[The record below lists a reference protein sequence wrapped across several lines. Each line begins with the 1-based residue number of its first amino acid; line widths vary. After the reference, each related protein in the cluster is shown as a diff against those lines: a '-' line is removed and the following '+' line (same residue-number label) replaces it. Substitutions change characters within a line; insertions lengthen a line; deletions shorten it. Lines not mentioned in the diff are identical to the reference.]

1 MRGLGKGWRGQ
12 VLVLARLPLEGYR
25 WDWGGQRTQLGSLA
39 PESILLLSVL
49 YYGRIFEYM
58 CG

>member
-25 WDWGGQRTQLGSLA
+25 WDWGGQRSET
-39 PESILLLSVL
+39 
-49 YYGRIFEYM
+49 YGKDAWPGDR
-58 CG
+58 C